1 MSPIKY
7 AFALTMLTIMPMTG
21 YSVCTNSW
29 TNGGMD
35 GVWNESANWGGGC
48 VPGAA
53 ATTDQDVATFPTTA
67 AGALSVHLDTGAM
80 PVSPGLNQLTFN
92 SATTSY
98 TINTNSMAGLPFD
111 LQFNGATPQLQVLA
125 GSHTIS
131 ANISLVGPA
140 TLTIGVSS
148 PDTLTLEQGLNQT
161 GVTNVT
167 FNGPGQLL
175 NQWNGVNVF
184 SHFEMTLGDFTLTD
198 GIFRNTNIIP
208 ITNGNLGTEIVAKD
222 VIIGGADLDFL
233 NTATITDNGVGST
246 MTLFSGMTQSDG
258 HLNVENSGAI
268 TSMMT
273 MGGGVGARVQMVS
286 DWNVTGGIIVNNNSG
301 PIQST
306 NGGIGSFISTDGSL
320 NLSGSIFNLNNGI
333 VSSNGGIG
341 ASIEVGTGVVITNGT
356 VANTNTGTV
365 LNGSIGNLFFT
376 DGDITINM
384 GIFNNTSDGPVT
396 GGGSIGSSISANNIF
411 LNSGSMTNDN
421 SVTATGGGI
430 GSLIKASQQIGV
442 SGGNFRNNDNTYA
455 TNLNLNAGGTVTGNG
470 IFKDA
475 AGGSTTLFT
484 NGGVLIPGGP
494 AAGSNPATITIQGT
508 YTQTPLGTLVINLA
522 NPASFSQL
530 AVSGPANVGGHLELA
545 LAAGA
550 TVAPGDSYQIVLG
563 NGVTGA
569 FTDII
574 NFNLGNLTPQLQ
586 YFPTFVLL
594 SFLEPSPPPSPP
606 SPLSQATSYAN
617 YLEPLFSSVNH
628 TNIRLGRQMRQLRQ
642 RFSITNEVASTF
654 INTVSA
660 VPEPTELLADN
671 SPVIAMNPQVEEKQ
685 EQLKESVLEHKE
697 RPWNLYFGPTGDV
710 GRVLTKKES
719 AGFKYDSIGALAGF
733 DYAFS
738 KAGVGVLLDYDH
750 IEGRGAHQ
758 WGKFHID
765 EAHASL
771 YATYI
776 REAERQ
782 LSFNLILGGGY
793 EWYSIRR
800 NIGAT
805 SDIAQASPQ
814 GAEFDA
820 LAGMEYTFERSE
832 FQAMPEHLQVVP
844 LVNLQYIYL
853 HVNEYRE
860 HGAGLFNVKY
870 RSQNGRSLRST
881 LGTRMNYRWKWG
893 NIAFTPEINFAWQRE
908 YLDKSRN
915 IGLSA
920 AGLSSRLT
928 MPRSGRNVALA
939 GVDFL
944 VTLFDR
950 YGIEASYDFEWNSL
964 YLDHFFYLGCNFKF

>member
-1 MSPIKY
+1 MPILKP
-7 AFALTMLTIMPMTG
+7 AFALTMLTLLPMTG

-48 VPGAA
+48 VPGAVA
-53 ATTDQDVATFPTTA
+53 STDQDVATFPTTA

-131 ANISLVGPA
+131 ANISLVGPS
-140 TLTIGVSS
+140 TLSINVSG

-161 GVTNVT
+161 GTTNVT

-184 SHFEMTLGDFTLTD
+184 SHFDMTLGDFTLTD

-222 VIIGGADLDFL
+222 VIMSGADLDFL

-246 MTLFSGMTQSDG
+246 MTLFSGITQSNG

-286 DWNVTGGIIVNNNSG
+286 DWNVTAGIIVNNNSG

-306 NGGIGSFISTDGSL
+306 NGGIGSFISTDGTL
-320 NLSGSIFNLNNGI
+320 NLSGSLFNLNNGI

-341 ASIEVGTGVVITNGT
+341 ASVEVGTGVVITNGT
-356 VANTNTGTV
+356 VSNTNTGTV
-365 LNGSIGNLFFT
+365 LNGSIGTLFFT
-376 DGDITINM
+376 DGDLTINM
-384 GIFNNTSDGPVT
+384 GIFNNSSDGPVT
-396 GGGSIGSSISANNIF
+396 GAGSIGSSVSANNIF
-411 LNSGSMTNDN
+411 LNSGNMTNDN
-421 SVTATGGGI
+421 LVTATGGGI
-430 GSLIKASQQIGV
+430 GSLISASQQIGIN
-442 SGGNFRNNDNTYA
+442 GGIFRNNDNA
-455 TNLNLNAGGTVTGNG
+455 RAANFNLNAGGTITGSG

-475 AGGSTTLFT
+475 AGGSTTLFA
-484 NGGVLIPGGP
+484 NAGVLIPGGP
-494 AAGSNPATITIQGT
+494 AEGSNPGTMTIQGT
-508 YTQTPLGTLVINLA
+508 YTQTPVGTLVINLA

-530 AVSGPANVGGHLELA
+530 IVSGPANVGGHLELA
-545 LAAGA
+545 LASGA
-550 TVAPGDSYQIVLG
+550 SVGPGDNYQIVLG
-563 NGVTGA
+563 NGVTGS

-574 NFNLGNLTPQLQ
+574 NFNLGNLTPHLQ

-594 SFLEPSPPPSPP
+594 SFLGPLPPP
-606 SPLSQATSYAN
+606 SPLSQATSFVN

-642 RFSITNEVASTF
+642 RFSIAGEAAPTF
-654 INTVSA
+654 VNTVSA
-660 VPEPTELLADN
+660 VPEPTELLVDN

-685 EQLKESVLEHKE
+685 EQLKEAVLEHHE
-697 RPWNLYFGPTGDV
+697 RPWNVYFGPTGDV

-719 AGFKYDSIGALAGF
+719 TGFKYDSIGALAGF

-738 KAGVGVLLDYDH
+738 KIGVGLLVDYDH
-750 IEGRGAHQ
+750 IDGRGAHS
-758 WGKFHID
+758 WGKFDID
-765 EAHASL
+765 EAHASV
-771 YATYI
+771 YATYV

-782 LSFNLILGGGY
+782 LAFNLIVGGGY
-793 EWYSIRR
+793 EWYSIHR
-800 NIGAT
+800 NVAAT
-805 SDIAQASPQ
+805 ADVAKGSPQ
-814 GAEFDA
+814 GVEFDA
-820 LAGMEYTFERSE
+820 LAGMEYTFEKNE
-832 FQAMPEHLQVVP
+832 FQEMPEHLKVVP

-853 HVNEYRE
+853 HVNRYHE
-860 HGAGLFNVKY
+860 HGAGTFNMNY
-870 RSQNGRSLRST
+870 DSQNARSLRST
-881 LGTRMNYRWKWG
+881 LGTRIQYRWKWE
-893 NIAFTPEINFAWQRE
+893 NVAFAPEINLAWQRE
-908 YLDKSRN
+908 YLDKSRQ

-944 VTLFDR
+944 VTLFDK
-950 YGIEASYDFEWNSL
+950 YGLEASYDFEWNNL
-964 YLDHFFYLGCNFKF
+964 YLDHFFYVGCHFKF